1 MYVADVSLALAGG
14 SAAQRW
20 WVEAQRSA
28 AQEGGSA
35 AHSSNGPTGS
45 SVFTM
50 RIWPGKQNSNAACE
64 MQP

>member
-1 MYVADVSLALAGG
+1 MYVADRCRS
-14 SAAQRW
+14 RW
-20 WVEAQRSA
+20 RVEAQRSA
-28 AQEGGSA
+28 GGWKRSAALVGGSA

-64 MQP
+64 MQL